1 MSNELDLEPGVDAI
15 RRSLET
21 DRLILIAGAGV
32 SKSPPAAC
40 PTWNDLVDQI
50 IRAGAAAHPEIEP
63 LTARVFAKW
72 NPYARKIEE
81 VCQLI
86 HAHLGTRVID
96 AFNILVR
103 GSPNDDHESIAVLAE
118 QHKLRAVITTNF
130 DDYIEQ
136 ALDRRRVPF
145 DLHVGSPPRNA
156 MRKFAVLKPHGSIT
170 DAGSM
175 VMTMRQAGRP
185 PSPALVSV
193 MQTALRNHPVLIAG
207 YSANDDDF
215 FPLLIREASTAKRVY
230 WAVWEEMD
238 KNVPAFARRSPQCSI
253 VRCREN
259 SVLRALTNVRHG
271 WSRHDEN
278 HEAALLQWGGAIDG
292 AEWTTFFGSL
302 LLTLDPTDDDRRTV
316 IDLAKNMDTQ
326 NRLLYVH
333 AQINVA
339 LAVLGNGDETMQRKA
354 VDDALSA
361 CMIAGRPREYIELT
375 AAAAGHI
382 SLASDD
388 PILAPLHRSG
398 LYAGNSFDPYL
409 MGLYMYA
416 SGLEFTRTGK
426 QDAGFDYLLKAA
438 GYLLRAGDG
447 ATLHKCL
454 QELAKVAGDD
464 LAAQC
469 HRQAAILKET
479 GNIVDDAEP
488 SGRAPLLDRCELAAS
503 QWTRKSIAGELA
515 LSCFIGLPAGL
526 LGWFI
531 TGELQSALSWFAF
544 TAGGAAFGKIL
555 SARAIRR
562 YPSIER

>member
-1 MSNELDLEPGVDAI
+1 MSNELDLESGVDAI

-32 SKSPPAAC
+32 SKSPPASC
-40 PTWNDLVDQI
+40 PTWNELGDQI
-50 IRAGAAAHPEIEP
+50 IRAGAAAYPAIEP

-72 NPYARKIEE
+72 NPYGRKIEE
-81 VCQLI
+81 VCQLL

-103 GSPNDDHESIAVLAE
+103 GSPNDDHQSIAVLAE
-118 QHKLRAVITTNF
+118 QRKLQAVITTNF

-136 ALDRRRVPF
+136 ALDKRGVPF
-145 DLHVGSPPRNA
+145 DLHVGSPPRRA

-175 VMTMRQAGRP
+175 AMTMRQVGRP

-215 FPLLIREASTAKRVY
+215 FPLLVREASTAKRVY
-230 WAVWEEMD
+230 WAVWEEID
-238 KNVPAFARRSPQCSI
+238 KNVPAFARRSPRCSI
-253 VRCREN
+253 VRCRQN
-259 SVLRALTNVRHG
+259 SVLRALTKVRHG
-271 WSRHDEN
+271 WNRREEVHQ
-278 HEAALLQWGGAIDG
+278 AALLQWASAIDA
-292 AEWTTFFGSL
+292 AEWTTFFGCL
-302 LLTLDPTDDDRRTV
+302 LLTLDPTDDDRRA
-316 IDLAKNMDTQ
+316 IIELAAGGDTQ
-326 NRLLYVH
+326 NRLRDVH
-333 AQINVA
+333 SRINGA
-339 LAVLGNGDETMQRKA
+339 LAVLGHGEEAMQRKA

-361 CMIAGRPREYIELT
+361 CVIAGRPREYIELT
-375 AAAAGHI
+375 AAAAAHI

-388 PILAPLHRSG
+388 PILAPLHRSA

-416 SGLEFTRTGK
+416 SGVEFTRTGK
-426 QDAGFDYLLKAA
+426 RDAGRDYLLKAA
-438 GYLLRAGDG
+438 GFLLGAGDG
-447 ATLHKCL
+447 ATLRNCL
-454 QELAKVAGDD
+454 EHLAKVADDD

-469 HRQAAILKET
+469 RRQAAILRET
-479 GNIVDDAEP
+479 GSVVDDAEP

-503 QWTRKSIAGELA
+503 HWTRKSIVGEA
-515 LSCFIGLPAGL
+515 AICCFFGVPAGL

-544 TAGGAAFGKIL
+544 TAGGAAVGKIL